1 MGYCAGYPAPG
12 YTNPWCRPRFRR
24 RRWCAA
30 PYYLPPQVPTAPPV
44 PTQFQEAAFLRRQ
57 IESLAEQL
65 EFLEARLQEIEGEE
79 SKE

>member
-1 MGYCAGYPAPG
+1 
-12 YTNPWCRPRFRR
+12 
-24 RRWCAA
+24 
-30 PYYLPPQVPTAPPV
+30 VPTAPPV